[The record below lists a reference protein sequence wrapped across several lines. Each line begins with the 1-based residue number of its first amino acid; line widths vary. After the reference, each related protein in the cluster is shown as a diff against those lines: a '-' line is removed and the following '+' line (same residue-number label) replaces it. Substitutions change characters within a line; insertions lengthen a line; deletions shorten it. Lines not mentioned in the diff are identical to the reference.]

1 MDGVLKRGT
10 LVELDQSGGRPEDHL
25 EDPGP
30 FRAWQLD

>member
-10 LVELDQSGGRPEDHL
+10 LMDSDQSGGRPEDHL

-30 FRAWQLD
+30 F